1 MSRILCLLLLI
12 FSLTPLLAKV
22 ENDTLFNRLVASK
35 DGKDKVLKLNK
46 ASEGA
51 WEIGDYTQGLTYAN
65 EAKKTAQ
72 KINFKK
78 GEAYAL
84 NNIGI
89 IHDYLGQY
97 AEAMENYFKALPLQK
112 QINDQEG
119 LAYTYNNIG
128 LIYSNQNNFKKAL
141 HYYNLALEIRK
152 KNNDS
157 HGLSSVYNNIGIVQM
172 NQDKHEEALKS
183 YQASIAIDSM
193 INEEYGLSAS
203 YSNVGL
209 IYLDLK
215 DYTSSLIYFKKA
227 LALRQK
233 LNDKRGIANSYNNIG
248 TLYSRQNKM
257 TEAIEILKKGLKIG
271 LEMGAKDL
279 IQYSY
284 QQLHLIYVDLKDYK
298 NSLETYK
305 LYVTY
310 GDSIINELNTK
321 KQTEAEMQFA
331 FDQEKA
337 KEKLRQEK
345 EKLIIEQDKK
355 QQTYLVWTLIFIL
368 FLVVIFSLFLNKR
381 WKIEK
386 AQKHIIEEQKSI
398 VEIKNREILDSI
410 TYAKRIQTAILPPD
424 KIVKEYLINSFIY
437 YQPKDI
443 VAGDFYWIQP
453 FENEILFA
461 VADCTGHGVPGA
473 LVSVVCHNALNRSVR
488 EFSLYEPAQILNK
501 TRELIIH
508 EFQKSDENVNDGMDI
523 SICRLNLD
531 TLELK
536 WAGAN
541 SPLWIIKNKA
551 NELIEYKASK
561 QPIGQFTSYL
571 PFETITL
578 QLDKGDHIYLFSDG
592 YADQFGGVENK
603 KLKTKGLREILLSLN
618 HLTIDEKRVQIEK
631 TFENWRGKNEQ
642 LDDVCII
649 GVQI

>member
-1 MSRILCLLLLI
+1 MFKSIFFLIVIFCSTSLLG
-12 FSLTPLLAKV
+12 KV
-22 ENDTLFNRLVASK
+22 ENDTLLNRLLKLK
-35 DGKDKVLKLNK
+35 DGKNKVLKLND
-46 ASEGA
+46 ASEAA
-51 WEIGDYTQGLTYAN
+51 WEIGEYSHGLTYAY
-65 EAKKTAQ
+65 EAKSVAH
-72 KINFKK
+72 KIKFKK

-97 AEAMENYFKALPLQK
+97 AEALEYYFKALPIQK

-128 LIYSNQNNFKKAL
+128 LIYSNQNDFEKAL
-141 HYYNLALEIRK
+141 SYYSLAIEIRK

-157 HGLSSVYNNIGIVQM
+157 RGLSSVYNNVGIVQM
-172 NQDKHEEALKS
+172 NQNKYEDALKS
-183 YQASIAIDSM
+183 YQASITIDSM
-193 INEEYGLSAS
+193 INEEYGMSAS

-215 DYTSSLIYFKKA
+215 DYPASLLYFEKA

-233 LNDKRGIANSYNNIG
+233 LNDKRGIANSYNNLG
-248 TLYSRQNKM
+248 TLYSRINKKN
-257 TEAIEILKKGLKIG
+257 EAIQILKKGLQIG

-284 QQLHLIYVDLKDYK
+284 QQLYLIYDDLKDYK
-298 NSLETYK
+298 NSLECYK
-305 LYVTY
+305 KYVTY
-310 GDSIINELNTK
+310 GDSIINDLNTK

-368 FLVVIFSLFLNKR
+368 LLVVVFSLFLNKR

-386 AQKHIIEEQKSI
+386 AQKHTIEEQKSI
-398 VEIKNREILDSI
+398 VEVKNREILDSI

-501 TRELIIH
+501 TREIIIH

-531 TLELK
+531 TLELQ

-541 SPLWIIKNKA
+541 SPLWIIKNGA
-551 NELIEYKASK
+551 SEIIEHKASK

-571 PFETITL
+571 PFETLSL
-578 QLDKGDHIYLFSDG
+578 QLEKGDHIYLFSDG
-592 YADQFGGVENK
+592 YADQFGGELGK
-603 KLKTKGLREILLSLN
+603 KMKTKRMKELFISLQGESMN
-618 HLTIDEKRVQIEK
+618 QQKIVIESY
-631 TFENWRGKNEQ
+631 FENWKSNLEQ
-642 LDDVCII
+642 VDDVCII
-649 GVQI
+649 GLRI

>member
-1 MSRILCLLLLI
+1 MFKSICFLI
-12 FSLTPLLAKV
+12 IIICSTSLLAKV
-22 ENDTLFNRLVASK
+22 ENDTLLNRLLKLK
-35 DGKDKVLKLNK
+35 DGRSKVLKLNA
-46 ASEGA
+46 ASESA
-51 WEIGDYTQGLTYAN
+51 WETGEYSRGLTYAYQ
-65 EAKKTAQ
+65 AKTVAQ
-72 KINFKK
+72 KIKFKK

-97 AEAMENYFKALPLQK
+97 AEAMEYYFEALPLQK
-112 QINDQEG
+112 AINEQEG

-128 LIYSNQNNFKKAL
+128 LIYSNQNNFEKAL
-141 HYYNLALEIRK
+141 YYYNLSIEIRK

-157 HGLSSVYNNIGIVQM
+157 RGLSSLYNNVGIVQM
-172 NQDKHEEALKS
+172 NQDKYEEALKS
-183 YQASIAIDSM
+183 YQASITIDSL
-193 INEEYGLSAS
+193 IKEEYGLSAS

-215 DYTSSLIYFKKA
+215 DYPSSLIYFEKA
-227 LALRQK
+227 LAIRQK
-233 LNDKRGIANSYNNIG
+233 LNDKRGIANSFNNIG
-248 TLYSRQNKM
+248 TLYSIQNKKN
-257 TEAIEILKKGLKIG
+257 EAIEILKKGLKIG

-284 QQLHLIYVDLKDYK
+284 QQLHLIYAEQNDYK
-298 NSLETYK
+298 NSLDCYK
-305 LYVTY
+305 KYVIY
-310 GDSIINELNTK
+310 GDSITNELNTK
-321 KQTEAEMQFA
+321 KQTEAEMQFT

-337 KEKLRQEK
+337 KERLRQEK
-345 EKLIIEQDKK
+345 ENLIIEQDKR

-368 FLVVIFSLFLNKR
+368 SLVVIFSFFLNKR

-488 EFSLYEPAQILNK
+488 EFGLYEPAQILNK

-531 TLELK
+531 TLELQ

-541 SPLWIIKNKA
+541 SPLWIIKNGVS
-551 NELIEYKASK
+551 EIIEHKASK

-571 PFETITL
+571 PFDNVVI
-578 QLDKGDHIYLFSDG
+578 QLDKLDTLYLFSDG
-592 YADQFGGVENK
+592 YADQFGGAEGK
-603 KLKTKGLREILLSLN
+603 KLKTKGLREILLSIN
-618 HLTIDEKRVQIEK
+618 HLTMGEQRLEIEK
-631 TFENWRGKNEQ
+631 IFENWMGANEQ
-642 LDDVCII
+642 LDDVCVI
-649 GVQI
+649 GIQL